1 MKGKFFDIQII
12 KYTFLSSIF
21 IISCAISLF
30 AQQRTRQTAET
41 VSNNSIAQ
49 ESLIIYPKPIRF
61 EKVSGK
67 LLTPAIIVYKGN
79 RENLSIEL
87 NGAPLKYKTELDSLK
102 VMLPLT
108 GNKSELV
115 FKQKGRVIKSQEFFP
130 YIPSDWNYFKNGT
143 IDILSSS
150 HQDIAWMNTPDYCR
164 IERIDKIIEPAMN
177 MMKGSPDFK
186 FGMEQTLNLM
196 ELIKQDTAY
205 KSLAI
210 KKYKSG
216 QFGWGATFNQ
226 PYEGLESSEQLV
238 RQLYLGKKW
247 MKDNFNGQIDS
258 HTAFNMDVPGRTS
271 QFPQILHKAGVK
283 NLFISRF
290 KEGFYNWYSPDGS
303 KIFTYSPGNYGWAIM
318 FYKYFDE
325 DAATAMH
332 KLHEVL
338 KNWNQYYSSRNIPP
352 HYAVV
357 ISNDAAGPSFYQNV
371 LTEWNEII
379 KESGLHIPTLK
390 YSTADQFLNS
400 VNVPEA
406 KIDSISGERPNLWL
420 YIHGPAHYEAIK
432 AKRAAAIHLPA
443 SEMFN
448 TIAGLLDNS
457 FAAYPKK
464 QFDTAWYKSIYP
476 DHGWGGKNGDI
487 TDSIFRAYLEQGDSI
502 AVQTLYP
509 ALNKIAVKVNTRK
522 SNPFIVFNDLSWSRK
537 ALATVPLK
545 DTGVEYIVQDASG
558 NLIPSQLIRNADS
571 VSLAFVTN
579 EVPAV
584 GYGTYYLAKATN
596 NGLNKNTAPTN
607 AFENEYYKIE
617 FGNGGIKKLYDKQL
631 KQDLLNTT
639 RFAGGDILDLGYD
652 GLDAGEFTEI
662 TPANMKQ
669 FDKFSNHTSTW
680 TITAEGPVLI
690 TFECR
695 YKINDVDLIQR
706 ITVYNQLKK
715 IDFEYEI
722 PDWKGVKG
730 RQLSFALPINSNTA
744 IISYDVPMGIATVH
758 QSELQMRPGGWGW
771 DGTYSQKPE
780 EIHPRESQNFV
791 TASSNNFGLTLSSTL
806 AVFDWID
813 PTRDAVSYPVLQAVM
828 LTSQKSCHGEGP
840 WYYQKGK
847 HIFRFSISSHLP
859 GWKNGFAFGIGNN
872 HALYTVAPV
881 SDKKG
886 ILPERLSFFKSSSP
900 FSLITTIKKADSDN
914 GVILRVVNMDN
925 KPANN
930 TIQLFKNINS
940 LKKTNLIEAGGI
952 ALKIHGNEIK
962 FPLNR
967 SSIETFKI
975 GLINSNNKLR

>member
-1 MKGKFFDIQII
+1 MKR
-12 KYTFLSSIF
+12 L
-21 IISCAISLF
+21 ISVLILVSLF
-30 AQQRTRQTAET
+30 MFSTK
-41 VSNNSIAQ
+41 AQ
-49 ESLIIYPKPIRF
+49 ESLIVYPKPIHF
-61 EKVSGK
+61 EKINGQ
-67 LLTPAIIVYKGN
+67 LITNAIIVYKGN
-79 RENLSIEL
+79 SENLSVYL
-87 NGAPLKYKTELDSLK
+87 NGKEVTFKASLDSLRVK
-102 VMLPLT
+102 LPLT

-115 FKQKGRVIKSQEFFP
+115 FKQNGTVINSQIFYP
-130 YIPSDWNYFKNGT
+130 YIPSDWDYFKNGT

-150 HQDIAWMNTPDYCR
+150 HQDIAWMNTPEYCR
-164 IERIDKIIEPAMN
+164 IERIDKIIEPAIN

-196 ELIKQDTAY
+196 ELVNHDSSY

-210 KKYKSG
+210 KTYKSG
-216 QFGWGATFNQ
+216 QFGWGSTFNQ
-226 PYEGLESSEQLV
+226 PYEGMESSEQLV

-258 HTAFNMDVPGRTS
+258 HTAFNMDVPGRTP
-271 QFPQILHKAGVK
+271 QFPQILQKAGVK

-357 ISNDAAGPSFYQNV
+357 ISNDAAGPSFYKDV
-371 LTEWNEII
+371 LKEWNEII
-379 KESGLHIPTLK
+379 KVSGLQIPTLE
-390 YSTADQFLNS
+390 YATADQFLNS
-400 VNVPEA
+400 VNVPKA
-406 KIDSISGERPNLWL
+406 KFDSISGDRPNLWL

-432 AKRAAAIHLPA
+432 AKRADAIHLPA
-443 SEMFN
+443 AEMFT
-448 TIAGLLDNS
+448 TIAAVLDNS

-464 QFDTAWYKSIYP
+464 LFDTAWFKSLYP

-487 TDSIFRAYLEQGDSI
+487 TDSIFRSCLEEGNQI
-502 AVQTLYP
+502 ALQTLYP
-509 ALNKIAVKVNTRK
+509 ALNKIAEKINTSK
-522 SNPFIVFNDLSWSRK
+522 PNPIFVFNDLSWGRK
-537 ALATVPLK
+537 SLALLPLK
-545 DTGVEYIVQDASG
+545 DTATKYLVKDANGV
-558 NLIPSQLIRNADS
+558 LIPSQIIRAADS

-579 EVPAV
+579 EVPAI
-584 GYGTYYLAKATN
+584 GYSTYYLSKAA
-596 NGLNKNTAPTN
+596 NKDTYKNVAQSN
-607 AFENEYYKIE
+607 AFENEFYKIE

-662 TPANMKQ
+662 TPPNMKQ
-669 FDKFSNHTSTW
+669 FDKFSNHNSSW

-695 YKINDVDLIQR
+695 YQINDVDFIQK

-730 RQLSFALPINSNTA
+730 RQLSFALPLNSNTA
-744 IISYDVPMGIATVH
+744 TISYDVPMGISTVH
-758 QSELQMRPGGWGW
+758 QSELQVRPGGWAW
-771 DGTYSQKPE
+771 DGTYAQKPE

-791 TASSNNFGLTLSSTL
+791 TASSKNFGLTLSSTL

-847 HIFRFSISSHLP
+847 HTFRFSITSHQP

-872 HALYTVAPV
+872 HALYTLVPANT
-881 SDKKG
+881 KKG
-886 ILPERLSFFKSSSP
+886 LLPEQLSFIKSSSP
-900 FSLITTIKKADSDN
+900 YSLITAIKKADGDD
-914 GVILRVVNMDN
+914 GVIVRVVNMDN
-925 KPANN
+925 KPVKN
-930 TIQLFKNINS
+930 TIQFFKNINW
-940 LKKTNLIEAGGI
+940 LKKTNLIEEDI
-952 ALKIHGNEIK
+952 SVVKIDSKEIK
-962 FPLNR
+962 IPLNK

-975 GLINSNNKLR
+975 GLINKNNKLQK

>member
-1 MKGKFFDIQII
+1 MRSL
-12 KYTFLSSIF
+12 LSVLIF
-21 IISCAISLF
+21 VF
-30 AQQRTRQTAET
+30 AFMFSAK
-41 VSNNSIAQ
+41 AQ
-49 ESLIIYPKPIRF
+49 ESLIVYPKPIRF
-61 EKVSGK
+61 EKTNGQLFTNAV
-67 LLTPAIIVYKGN
+67 IVYKGIK
-79 RENLSIEL
+79 EDLSIEL
-87 NGAPLKYKTELDSLK
+87 NGKVVSFKTELDSLK
-102 VMLPLT
+102 VKLPLI
-108 GNKSELV
+108 GNKSDLV
-115 FKQKGRVIKSQEFFP
+115 FKQKGQVIKSQVFFP

-143 IDILSSS
+143 IDIISSS

-164 IERIDKIIEPAMN
+164 TERIDKIIKPAMN
-177 MMKGSPDFK
+177 MMKGSLDFK

-196 ELIKQDTAY
+196 ELVNHDSAY
-205 KSLAI
+205 KGLAI
-210 KKYKSG
+210 KTYKSG

-226 PYEGLESSEQLV
+226 PYEGMESSEQLV

-258 HTAFNMDVPGRTS
+258 YTAFNMDVPGRTP
-271 QFPQILHKAGVK
+271 QFPQILQKAGVK

-303 KIFTYSPGNYGWAIM
+303 KVFTYSPGNYGWAVM
-318 FYKYFDE
+318 FYKYFDD

-338 KNWNQYYSSRNIPP
+338 KNWNEYYSSRNIPP

-357 ISNDAAGPSFYQNV
+357 ISNDAAGPLFYQEV
-371 LTEWNEII
+371 LKEWNEII
-379 KESGLHIPTLK
+379 KVSGLQIPTLK
-390 YSTADQFLNS
+390 YSTPDQFLNS

-420 YIHGPAHYEAIK
+420 YIHGTAHYEAIK

-448 TIAGLLDNS
+448 TIAGVLDNS

-464 QFDTAWYKSIYP
+464 QFDTAWYKSLYP

-487 TDSIFRAYLEQGDSI
+487 TDSIFRSYLEEGNQI
-502 AVQTLYP
+502 ALQTLYP

-522 SNPFIVFNDLSWSRK
+522 PNPYIVFNDLSWGRK
-537 ALATVPLK
+537 ALVVLPLK
-545 DTGVEYIVQDASG
+545 DTGVKYIVQDATG
-558 NLIPSQLIRNADS
+558 VVIPSQIIRNADS

-584 GYGTYYLAKATN
+584 GYGTYYLAKTTN
-596 NGLNKNTAPTN
+596 NVRDHTVALSN

-669 FDKFSNHTSTW
+669 FDKFSNHTSSW
-680 TITAEGPVLI
+680 TVTAKGPVLT

-695 YKINDVDLIQR
+695 YQINDVDYIQR

-722 PDWKGVKG
+722 LNWIGVKG

-744 IISYDVPMGIATVH
+744 TISYDVPMGIATVH
-758 QSELQMRPGGWGW
+758 QSELQSRPGGWAW

-791 TASSNNFGLTLSSTL
+791 TASGNNFGLTLSSSL

-847 HIFRFSISSHLP
+847 HTFRFSITSHQP

-872 HALYTVAPV
+872 HALYSLVPVA
-881 SDKKG
+881 DNKG
-886 ILPERLSFFKSSSP
+886 VLPEQLSFFKSSSP
-900 FSLITTIKKADSDN
+900 YSLITAIKKSDSDDE
-914 GVILRVVNMDN
+914 VIVRVVNMDN
-925 KPANN
+925 KFATN
-930 TIQLFKNINS
+930 TIKLFKNIS
-940 LKKTNLIEAGGI
+940 RLKKSSLIEDAGET
-952 ALKIHGNEIK
+952 LKINGSEIK
-962 FPLNR
+962 MPLNK

-975 GLINSNNKLR
+975 GLINKNNKLAQ